1 MSRHYSVVIYIFVLW
16 TPQMIVNKF
25 VMNCFELFNGLK
37 IFYFHLMVFIY
48 FCIWS
53 SSSLVMVI
61 TSHKNRTIM
70 EQWKTET
77 DPTAW
82 SLLSDLFYNSRCHKM
97 FFGLNHWPYFT
108 FLPTRVWDH
117 FLIQSNPLSQWNKT
131 INNIAQR

>member
-1 MSRHYSVVIYIFVLW
+1 MSRHYSVLIYIFVLW

-77 DPTAW
+77 DPRAW
-82 SLLSDLFYNSRCHKM
+82 SFFFALRPILQFSLSQNIFWSQR
-97 FFGLNHWPYFT
+97 YFT

-131 INNIAQR
+131 INNIV